1 MAHPLVLGFLFLF
14 SFCFF
19 FLFFFSVFELLFLCA
34 QNSAHMLRLPR
45 MCPSNAAR
53 VFYECTKIKP
63 EERPEALTL
72 VEWLREE

>member
-1 MAHPLVLGFLFLF
+1 MTDLLPCCVL
-14 SFCFF
+14 
-19 FLFFFSVFELLFLCA
+19 
-34 QNSAHMLRLPR
+34 QNAAHMLRLPR

-63 EERPEALTL
+63 EERPDALTL